1 MSDTVAVTDSLRK
14 PLRITVVSCHD
25 YAWETVRELSQLDG
39 VEVVGFLQGELP
51 RARLLV
57 RIRRFVRA
65 QGPMVAL
72 AAIYSIA
79 RKLRRVVGGPGRVT
93 SNAASDVPHVRLRSL
108 NAPEAIEAL
117 ESLKPDLMVVDG
129 ASILQPDFFA
139 RPRYGAINLH
149 CGKLPDFRGMPPAFW
164 ELYHGVPE
172 VGVSVHAVSARLD
185 EGPVWA
191 TTTVPLD
198 LAPPGDPVTYASEFW
213 RQRLRPV
220 GIQLIAEAVRLI
232 AGGSHQP
239 TPQRPGSRPP
249 FRSPSFEEQQELSR
263 RVANRRNGM
272 IQAADSPEA

>member
-1 MSDTVAVTDSLRK
+1 MSDAIAVTDSLRK

-65 QGPMVAL
+65 QGPRVAL

-79 RKLRRVVGGPGRVT
+79 RKLRRVVGGPARVT
-93 SNAASDVPHVRLRSL
+93 SNVPSDVPHVRLRSL

-139 RPRYGAINLH
+139 LAETITASPSSFGLTNVTDACLPATPFSVQPDATACSDPDQFLFWDLQHPTTAGHGLFANLALDAINSAIT
-149 CGKLPDFRGMPPAFW
+149 PVS
-164 ELYHGVPE
+164 VPE
-172 VGVSVHAVSARLD
+172 PWPAALMAPLLLAGLVTRFG
-185 EGPVWA
+185 
-191 TTTVPLD
+191 TVK
-198 LAPPGDPVTYASEFW
+198 
-213 RQRLRPV
+213 RQS
-220 GIQLIAEAVRLI
+220 G
-232 AGGSHQP
+232 
-239 TPQRPGSRPP
+239 T
-249 FRSPSFEEQQELSR
+249 
-263 RVANRRNGM
+263 
-272 IQAADSPEA
+272 